1 MPSPHQG
8 NPSRQTP
15 AAVVRQS
22 WSDAAPAPSPQAMRQ
37 QGVNDAER
45 ARCTAVT
52 FEDYAFA
59 AQYGLSLF
67 Y

>member
-8 NPSRQTP
+8 NPDQRTP

-22 WSDAAPAPSPQAMRQ
+22 WLDAAPAPSPQATRQ

-45 ARCTAVT
+45 ADCMATT
-52 FEDYAFA
+52 PK
-59 AQYGLSLF
+59 S
-67 Y
+67 